1 MDTFDSFLEMD
12 SDNLTYPDA
21 DAEVTKS
28 RAKKV
33 FSASLQK
40 KFWTLVPTHLWNG
53 KSYNKSI
60 GLL

>member
-40 KFWTLVPTHLWNG
+40 KFWTLVPTHL
-53 KSYNKSI
+53 
-60 GLL
+60 